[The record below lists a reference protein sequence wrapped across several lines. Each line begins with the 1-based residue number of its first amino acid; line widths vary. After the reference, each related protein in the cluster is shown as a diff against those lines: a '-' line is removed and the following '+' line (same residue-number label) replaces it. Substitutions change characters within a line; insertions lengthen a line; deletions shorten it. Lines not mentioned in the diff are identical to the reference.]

1 MRISD
6 WSSDVCSSDLAF
18 ENGGDAG
25 ARLRSDLAGGVV
37 ERQPEAFGQPPADR
51 RLARAHRADEDEV
64 GCRIHGRMLAPHAA
78 ALTRPGLACALRRR
92 CRPHWRSAMTVAKVI
107 EVNAS
112 SEKSVEDAVRHGLK
126 KTSETVKGIKGVWVN
141 EIKAVT
147 NDTGDI
153 TEWRV
158 NLRITFVVG

>member
-25 ARLRSDLAGGVV
+25 AGLRLDLAVGVV

-78 ALTRPGLACALRRR
+78 ALTRPGLACAFRRR
-92 CRPHWRSAMTVAKVI
+92 CRPHWRSAMKVAKVI
-107 EVNAS
+107 EVTAT
-112 SEKSVEDAVRHGLK
+112 SEKRAEADVGHGQ
-126 KTSETVKGIKGVWVN
+126 KTTS
-141 EIKAVT
+141 
-147 NDTGDI
+147 DTGKSS
-153 TEWRV
+153 
-158 NLRITFVVG
+158 

>member
-1 MRISD
+1 M
-6 WSSDVCSSDLAF
+6 A
-18 ENGGDAG
+18 
-25 ARLRSDLAGGVV
+25 
-37 ERQPEAFGQPPADR
+37 
-51 RLARAHRADEDEV
+51 
-64 GCRIHGRMLAPHAA
+64 
-78 ALTRPGLACALRRR
+78 
-92 CRPHWRSAMTVAKVI
+92 VAKVI

-141 EIKAVT
+141 EVKAVT

-158 NLRITFVVG
+158 NLRITFVVS

>member
-1 MRISD
+1 
-6 WSSDVCSSDLAF
+6 
-18 ENGGDAG
+18 
-25 ARLRSDLAGGVV
+25 
-37 ERQPEAFGQPPADR
+37 
-51 RLARAHRADEDEV
+51 
-64 GCRIHGRMLAPHAA
+64 
-78 ALTRPGLACALRRR
+78 
-92 CRPHWRSAMTVAKVI
+92 MTVAKVI

-112 SEKSVEDAVRHGLK
+112 SEKSVADAVRHGLK

-158 NLRITFVVG
+158 NVRNTFGVGIRVLFGPCLGHGAGACARRCPSPHTFRINGLMPRSSPQLAGPG

>member
-1 MRISD
+1 M
-6 WSSDVCSSDLAF
+6 A
-18 ENGGDAG
+18 
-25 ARLRSDLAGGVV
+25 
-37 ERQPEAFGQPPADR
+37 
-51 RLARAHRADEDEV
+51 
-64 GCRIHGRMLAPHAA
+64 
-78 ALTRPGLACALRRR
+78 
-92 CRPHWRSAMTVAKVI
+92 VAKVI

-126 KTSETVKGIKGVWVN
+126 KTSETVKGIKGAWVN

-158 NLRITFVVG
+158 NLRNTFGVGRRSEGCFGRPSGKPAAALGGPGPHSHFERSRKSPGPARRDSSLRLN

>member
-6 WSSDVCSSDLAF
+6 WSSDVCSSDLGQDDLFARAEIRLAGAF

-25 ARLRSDLAGGVV
+25 AGLCLDLAVGVV
-37 ERQPEAFGQPPADR
+37 ERQPEAFSQPPADR

-78 ALTRPGLACALRRR
+78 ALKRPGLACALRRR

-107 EVNAS
+107 EVDRKSTRLNSSHECAS
-112 SEKSVEDAVRHGLK
+112 RMQSYA
-126 KTSETVKGIKGVWVN
+126 
-141 EIKAVT
+141 
-147 NDTGDI
+147 
-153 TEWRV
+153 
-158 NLRITFVVG
+158 

>member
-25 ARLRSDLAGGVV
+25 AGLRLDLAVGVV

-64 GCRIHGRMLAPHAA
+64 GCRIHGRMLAPD
-78 ALTRPGLACALRRR
+78 RKSRRVGTECVST
-92 CRPHWRSAMTVAKVI
+92 CRSRWSPYH
-107 EVNAS
+107 
-112 SEKSVEDAVRHGLK
+112 
-126 KTSETVKGIKGVWVN
+126 
-141 EIKAVT
+141 
-147 NDTGDI
+147 
-153 TEWRV
+153 
-158 NLRITFVVG
+158 